1 MMNIETLKERL
12 RELILPI
19 MDAMG
24 YELQDVELLGKGGR
38 FLLRVIIDKDGGVT
52 LNDCE
57 KASREIGAMLDVE
70 DPIPSSYVLEVSSP
84 GLDRPLRNPGDF
96 NKYVGNMARV
106 ITYEPIENQTFFVG
120 KIIEAR
126 ETDVVLLLPK
136 ERIIAIPYSNISRA
150 RLEIEF

>member
-84 GLDRPLRNPGDF
+84 GLDRPLRNPGD
-96 NKYVGNMARV
+96 
-106 ITYEPIENQTFFVG
+106 
-120 KIIEAR
+120 
-126 ETDVVLLLPK
+126 
-136 ERIIAIPYSNISRA
+136 ERLSRQEK
-150 RLEIEF
+150 RM

>member
-1 MMNIETLKERL
+1 MMNIEALKERL

-57 KASREIGAMLDVE
+57 KASREIEAMLDVE

-84 GLDRPLRNPGDF
+84 GLDRPLRDPGDF